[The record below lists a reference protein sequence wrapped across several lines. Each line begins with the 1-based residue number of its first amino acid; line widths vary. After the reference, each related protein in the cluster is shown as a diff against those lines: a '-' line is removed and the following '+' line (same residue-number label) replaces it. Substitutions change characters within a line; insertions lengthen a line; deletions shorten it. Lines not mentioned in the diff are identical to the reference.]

1 MRHTCV
7 LVETA
12 MGLSVIGTADAIDRV
27 RLTEGRL

>member
-12 MGLSVIGTADAIDRV
+12 MGPSVARPAVAIDRV
-27 RLTEGRL
+27 RLTEGGL

>member
-7 LVETA
+7 PIETA
-12 MGLSVIGTADAIDRV
+12 MGASVVGTADTIDLV